1 MFESFCV
8 YNDVALPENDFIL
21 TLEFKV
27 GPPGKDHK
35 LLSQQSASSP
45 PLVRVLSH
53 IINAFTNANSLSSI
67 IADTKIY
74 EQICQRNVH
83 FYSLLPSL
91 LRTINQSLSSYQFTD
106 RGLLFLCPIAP
117 VMKGSFSGKS
127 WKNTI
132 HRPNLKT
139 DMNVFLSLF
148 PRTPQNTL
156 YILHLHPKNR
166 PTHHKNVS
174 PAEM

>member
-1 MFESFCV
+1 M
-8 YNDVALPENDFIL
+8 YNYVALPENDFIL
-21 TLEFKV
+21 TLEFRV

-35 LLSQQSASSP
+35 LLSQQSTSSP

-53 IINAFTNANSLSSI
+53 IINALTNANSLSSI
-67 IADTKIY
+67 IADTKIF
-74 EQICQRNVH
+74 EQICQRNAH

-91 LRTINQSLSSYQFTD
+91 LRTINQSLSRYQFTD
-106 RGLLFLCPIAP
+106 RELLFLCPIAP

-139 DMNVFLSLF
+139 DVNVFLSLF
-148 PRTPQNTL
+148 PRTPKTHYTS
-156 YILHLHPKNR
+156 YIFIPKIGR
-166 PTHHKNVS
+166 PTIRT
-174 PAEM
+174 